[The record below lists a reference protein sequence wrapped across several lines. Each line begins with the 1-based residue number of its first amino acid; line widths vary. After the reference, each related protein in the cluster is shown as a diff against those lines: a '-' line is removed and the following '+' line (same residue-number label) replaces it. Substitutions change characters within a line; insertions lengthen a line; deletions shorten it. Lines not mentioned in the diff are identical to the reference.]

1 MTSWKDFAKT
11 IRTTPKQPLSKQPTE
26 ISMQQQQIFLL
37 NIGNDLLDEILICI
51 GIAENIVLHSHQLVG
66 VNWLLALEEQGTG
79 GILADE
85 MGLGKTIQVIYL
97 CANMMMTK
105 I

>member
-26 ISMQQQQIFLL
+26 ISICKKHAPL
-37 NIGNDLLDEILICI
+37 NIGNDLRDEILMCI

-85 MGLGKTIQVIYL
+85 MGLGKTIQVIYS
-97 CANMMMTK
+97 CAKMMMTK